1 MPATKSVAQS
11 SDKWVR
17 RAGAAAQDY
26 RAGVQNPRTSWQ
38 EATLDAEE
46 AQAAGVQEA
55 IADGRFAKGVA
66 AAGNQKWQS
75 KAASKGADRFGP
87 GVQAGKSDYERGFAP
102 YQSVLSGLTLP
113 PRGAKGDPRNLERVR
128 AVAEALREA
137 KTSK

>member
-1 MPATKSVAQS
+1 MAATKSIQTS

-17 RAGAAAQDY
+17 RAGQSAQDY
-26 RAGVQNPRTSWQ
+26 KQGVLNPRTSWQ
-38 EATLDAEE
+38 EATENAAE

-66 AAGNQKWQS
+66 AAGNTKWQA

-102 YQSVLSGLTLP
+102 YQAVLSSLTLP

>member
-1 MPATKSVAQS
+1 MPVTKSVGSS

-26 RAGVQNPRTSWQ
+26 KQGVQSPRTSWQ
-38 EATLDAEE
+38 EATADAEE
-46 AQAAGVQEA
+46 NYNAGVQEA
-55 IADGRFAKGVA
+55 ISAGRFGKGVS
-66 AAGNQKWQS
+66 AAGNQKWQA

-102 YQSVLSGLTLP
+102 YQSVLSGLSLP

-128 AVAEALREA
+128 AVAEALRAA
-137 KTSK
+137 KVSG